1 MNRYFIFPLPNSH
14 SKLWDIVVQ
23 DENTVRK
30 NLLETKMIVKL
41 YTGDEENHPML
52 NGIQEYTHTE
62 ILQYLEDNSNEWQE
76 EII

>member
-1 MNRYFIFPLPNSH
+1 MSRYFIFPLPNSH

-41 YTGDEENHPML
+41 YMGDEENHPML